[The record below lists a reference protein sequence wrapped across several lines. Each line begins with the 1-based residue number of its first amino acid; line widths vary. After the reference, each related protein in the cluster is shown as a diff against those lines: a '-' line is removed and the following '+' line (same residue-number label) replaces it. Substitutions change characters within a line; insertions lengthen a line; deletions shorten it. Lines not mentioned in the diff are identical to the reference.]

1 MSSLTAEC
9 AGLDSGPEQE
19 ITKKGV
25 RLVFVSFSRIC
36 HFQKHPFRLYTGER
50 FSDMVESIRQNGI
63 LMPLIIRRIFGDPA
77 HDYEM
82 LSGHNRMNAGQSAGL
97 EGAWCVVK
105 EGLSDAEAMMYVIE
119 TNLLQRSFSDL
130 LPSEKAAVLALRYSE
145 MFSQGKRNDIQRE
158 LEALERGSGTCGS
171 DFHKCADETCGSDFH
186 KSKNRDVLGE
196 DYALTGRQVATY
208 LRINRLYDGL
218 KLRLDEKLLTQASA
232 VSLSYLNNP
241 DQLAVHAAL
250 LRYQRKPADAQMAAV
265 RKLAETGPL
274 TEGSVMDLLQ
284 KKASS
289 PPKAL
294 SIQSAVYTPY
304 FASGTPKKEIE
315 RVIGEALALYFSQ
328 PREESA

>member
-1 MSSLTAEC
+1 M
-9 AGLDSGPEQE
+9 DSGPEQE

-25 RLVFVSFSRIC
+25 RLVFIAFSRIR
-36 HFQKHPFRLYTGER
+36 HFQRHPFRLYTGER

-63 LMPLIIRRIFGDPA
+63 LMPLIVRRIFGDPSR
-77 HDYEM
+77 DYEM

-158 LEALERGSGTCGS
+158 LEALERSSGTCGS
-171 DFHKCADETCGSDFH
+171 DFHKSR
-186 KSKNRDVLGE
+186 NRDVLGE

-208 LRINRLYDGL
+208 LRINRLCDGL

-232 VSLSYLNNP
+232 VSLSYLNDP

-265 RKLAETGPL
+265 RKLAEAGPL
-274 TEGSVMDLLQ
+274 TESSIMGLLQ

-294 SIQSAVYTPY
+294 SIQSAIYTPY

-328 PREESA
+328 PRGESA

>member
-1 MSSLTAEC
+1 MSSLTAEY
-9 AGLDSGPEQE
+9 AGSDSGLEQE
-19 ITKKGV
+19 VTKKGV
-25 RLVFVSFSRIC
+25 RLVFIAFARIRQ
-36 HFQKHPFRLYTGER
+36 FQGQPFRLYTGER
-50 FSDMVESIRQNGI
+50 FSDMVETIRQNGI
-63 LMPLIIRRIFGDPA
+63 LMPLIVRRVFESVGC
-77 HDYEM
+77 DYEM
-82 LSGHNRMNAGQSAGL
+82 LSGHNRMNAGQAAGL

-105 EGLSDAEAMMYVIE
+105 EGLSDAEAMMYVVE

-130 LPSEKAAVLALRYSE
+130 LPSEKAAVLTLRYSE

-158 LEALERGSGTCGS
+158 LEELERGSG
-171 DFHKCADETCGSDFH
+171 TCGSDFH

-208 LRINRLYDGL
+208 LRINRLCDGL

-232 VSLSYLNNP
+232 VSLSYLNGP

-250 LRYQRKPADAQMAAV
+250 LRYQRKPVDTQMAAV
-265 RKLAETGPL
+265 RKLAESGPL
-274 TEGSVMDLLQ
+274 TEHSIMGILQ
-284 KKASS
+284 NKGSS

>member
-1 MSSLTAEC
+1 MKRNAPPPKGVRSMSSLTAEC

-25 RLVFVSFSRIC
+25 RLVFIAFARIRQ
-36 HFQKHPFRLYTGER
+36 FQGHPFRLYTGER

-63 LMPLIIRRIFGDPA
+63 LMPLIVRRIFGDPA

-82 LSGHNRMNAGQSAGL
+82 LSGHNRMNAGQAAGL

-105 EGLSDAEAMMYVIE
+105 EGLSDAEAMMYVVE

-130 LPSEKAAVLALRYSE
+130 LPSEKAAVLTLRYSE

-158 LEALERGSGTCGS
+158 LEELERGSGTCGS
-171 DFHKCADETCGSDFH
+171 DFHKY
-186 KSKNRDVLGE
+186 KNRDVLGE

-208 LRINRLYDGL
+208 LRINRLCDGL
-218 KLRLDEKLLTQASA
+218 KLRLDEKQLTQASA
-232 VSLSYLNNP
+232 VSLSYLNDS

-265 RKLAETGPL
+265 RKLAESLVRLQNTVSWASFKIKDRLRPKR
-274 TEGSVMDLLQ
+274 SASNRRSIPPILLQ
-284 KKASS
+284 ER
-289 PPKAL
+289 
-294 SIQSAVYTPY
+294 
-304 FASGTPKKEIE
+304 PKK
-315 RVIGEALALYFSQ
+315 RLSV
-328 PREESA
+328 

>member
-1 MSSLTAEC
+1 M
-9 AGLDSGPEQE
+9 DSGPEQE

-25 RLVFVSFSRIC
+25 RLVFIAFARIRQ
-36 HFQKHPFRLYTGER
+36 FQGPPFRLYTGER

-63 LMPLIIRRIFGDPA
+63 LMPLIVRRIFGDPA

-82 LSGHNRMNAGQSAGL
+82 LSGHNRMNAGQAAGL

-105 EGLSDAEAMMYVIE
+105 EGLSDAEAMMYVVE

-130 LPSEKAAVLALRYSE
+130 LPSEKAAVLTLRYSE

-158 LEALERGSGTCGS
+158 LEELERGSGTCGS
-171 DFHKCADETCGSDFH
+171 DFHKSR
-186 KSKNRDVLGE
+186 NRDVLGE

-208 LRINRLYDGL
+208 LRINRLCDGL

-232 VSLSYLNNP
+232 VSLSYLNGP
-241 DQLAVHAAL
+241 DQLAVLAAL
-250 LRYQRKPADAQMAAV
+250 LGYQRKPVDTQMAAV
-265 RKLAETGPL
+265 RKLAESGPL
-274 TEGSVMDLLQ
+274 TEHSIMGILQ
-284 KKASS
+284 NKGSS

-294 SIQSAVYTPY
+294 SIQSAVYTRY

>member
-19 ITKKGV
+19 IMKKGV
-25 RLVFVSFSRIC
+25 RLVFIAFARIRQ
-36 HFQKHPFRLYTGER
+36 FQGHPFRLYTGER

-63 LMPLIIRRIFGDPA
+63 LMPLIVRRIFRDPA

-82 LSGHNRMNAGQSAGL
+82 LSGHNRMNAGQAAGL

-105 EGLSDAEAMMYVIE
+105 EGLSDAEAMMYVVE

-130 LPSEKAAVLALRYSE
+130 LPSEKAAVLTLRYSE

-158 LEALERGSGTCGS
+158 LEELERGSGTCGS

-186 KSKNRDVLGE
+186 KSRNRDVLGE

-208 LRINRLYDGL
+208 LRINRLCDGL

-232 VSLSYLNNP
+232 VSLSYLNGP

-250 LRYQRKPADAQMAAV
+250 LRYQRKPVDTQMAAV
-265 RKLAETGPL
+265 RKLAESGPL
-274 TEGSVMDLLQ
+274 TEHSIMGILQ
-284 KKASS
+284 NKGSS

-328 PREESA
+328 REESA